1 MPSPGIQ
8 DLTPNVAPRPTPV
21 ETAAAPPLQA
31 SSGARANDRAKP
43 GASKIPAAAVPIL
56 VALGAAAAGAG
67 AWILLTPDAGQPK
80 KPPNPAAGGSASAS
94 AAAGTCPPGMVFVAG
109 GAFLMGSNEGQ
120 GDERPVHR
128 VEVRPFC
135 MDRTEVTARAYTAC
149 VASRACSPAEATV
162 TGSGLSEEAK
172 AAESSFCSAGKND
185 RMDHPIN
192 CIDWAQAEAYC
203 RAQQKRLPTE
213 EEWELAARGGSDQRR
228 YPWGDAPPGPGFS
241 NLCGSECLEGL
252 KKLGREAAANGLG
265 DDGFAETAPA
275 GHFAKGASKEGI

>member
-1 MPSPGIQ
+1 
-8 DLTPNVAPRPTPV
+8 
-21 ETAAAPPLQA
+21 
-31 SSGARANDRAKP
+31 
-43 GASKIPAAAVPIL
+43 
-56 VALGAAAAGAG
+56 
-67 AWILLTPDAGQPK
+67 PK

-275 GHFAKGASKEGI
+275 GHFAKGASKEGILDLTGNVGEWTSSPYCPYPSHTCSNPARVYRGGGFMTASPPSFSPTVRAHSLPSSRFADIGFRCVAPPK